1 MKKAFLVEIS
11 PMTRVVVDI
20 DGKTNDEIVEL
31 ATEEAIKKILA
42 NPSQYIIQDNFSLVK
57 ADTEC
62 PYNEQYDEV
71 D

>member
-20 DGKTNDEIVEL
+20 DGKTNDEIIEL
-31 ATEEAIKKILA
+31 AIEQAIKKIVENA
-42 NPSQYIIQDNFSLVK
+42 SQYIIQENFSLVQ

-62 PYNEQYDEV
+62 PYDEKYDEN
-71 D
+71 